1 MTSLRP
7 LRCLASPGHAAKP
20 IFYSCSASIGP
31 GAIKNAVFQ
40 AFVKYV
46 VPQNEGKTD
55 FGLDFLAV
63 FLR

>member
-1 MTSLRP
+1 MPPARLRVDE
-7 LRCLASPGHAAKP
+7 LMP

-40 AFVKYV
+40 AFLKYV
-46 VPQNEGKTD
+46 VPQNEGKAD
-55 FGLDFLAV
+55 PGLDSLAV